1 MAHPVPIS
9 GRFKAR
15 PRYPD
20 RGSTAMVRRTKEE
33 ALETRRQILEA
44 AEKAFYDR
52 GVARTT
58 LADIAAMAGVTRGA
72 IYWHFS
78 NKADLVQAM
87 LDSLHEP
94 LDELARASEDEQE
107 LDPLGC
113 MRKLLVQLFQQIAM
127 DPQTRR
133 INEILFH
140 KCEFTDEMCDLRRQ
154 RREVSADCNVRIDLS
169 LRNAVNRGQL
179 PQELDTARAAM
190 SLHAF
195 IDGNIAQWLLL
206 PDSFDL
212 YVEAERLVD
221 TALDMLRLC
230 PALRK

>member
-1 MAHPVPIS
+1 
-9 GRFKAR
+9 
-15 PRYPD
+15 
-20 RGSTAMVRRTKEE
+20 MVRRTKEE

-94 LDELARASEDEQE
+94 LDELARASESEQE
-107 LDPLGC
+107 LNPLGC
-113 MRKLLVQLFQQIAM
+113 MRQLLVQLFQQIAV

-179 PQELDTARAAM
+179 PQDLDTLRAAM

-206 PDSFDL
+206 PDSFEL

-230 PALRK
+230 PSLRK